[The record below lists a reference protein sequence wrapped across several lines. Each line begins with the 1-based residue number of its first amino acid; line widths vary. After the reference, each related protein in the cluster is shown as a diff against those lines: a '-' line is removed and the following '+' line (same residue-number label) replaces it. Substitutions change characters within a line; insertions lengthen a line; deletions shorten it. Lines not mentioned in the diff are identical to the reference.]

1 MSRLNRLIRG
11 AAGAA
16 LALACLTPA
25 APASA
30 ACSQSDLVGTW
41 QFFFTHHVATPP
53 FWMSCTFEIKPTG
66 AFTADR
72 SSCAGRGGTSRKAFG
87 VIQPAAGPSCTYKG
101 YVVVGGVRFELS
113 HATMSRPK
121 DHLNGVGLLGSL
133 SPTIYS
139 ATKL

>member
-1 MSRLNRLIRG
+1 MSRLNRLIRS
-11 AAGAA
+11 AATGA
-16 LALACLTPA
+16 LALACLVPA
-25 APASA
+25 APAAA

-72 SSCAGRGGTSRKAFG
+72 STCASRSNVSRKAFG
-87 VIQPAAGPSCTYKG
+87 VIQPTAGQSCTYKG
-101 YVVVGGVRFELS
+101 YVVVGGIRFELN
-113 HATMSRPK
+113 HATMRRTK
-121 DHLNGVGLLGSL
+121 DHLNGVGLLRGL